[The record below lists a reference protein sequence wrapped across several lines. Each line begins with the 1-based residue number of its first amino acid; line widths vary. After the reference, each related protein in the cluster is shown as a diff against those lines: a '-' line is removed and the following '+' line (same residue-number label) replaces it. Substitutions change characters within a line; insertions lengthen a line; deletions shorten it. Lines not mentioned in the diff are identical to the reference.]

1 MTERFAQ
8 RRPREACAC
17 VVADDRP
24 GGTRLSNQG
33 DGETEATERV
43 SALADTASNAPLKT
57 DASYRERHEVT
68 GVLLRAAEEAT
79 FAEARSYAGRCYS
92 CAAANDVLTTA
103 AHLTDQCAHCSTCV
117 LAETL
122 DTGRWSITAP
132 SSVLCSSVLCSSVLC
147 SPVLCSPVLC
157 SAVVGLGQGGNS
169 DVA

>member
-1 MTERFAQ
+1 M
-8 RRPREACAC
+8 
-17 VVADDRP
+17 
-24 GGTRLSNQG
+24 SNQG

-43 SALADTASNAPLKT
+43 SALVDTASNAPLNT

-92 CAAANDVLTTA
+92 CAAANDVLKNAT
-103 AHLTDQCAHCSTCV
+103 HLTDQCAHCSACV

-122 DTGRWSITAP
+122 DTGPWSIAAP
-132 SSVLCSSVLCSSVLC
+132 SSVLCS
-147 SPVLCSPVLC
+147 
-157 SAVVGLGQGGNS
+157 AVIGLGQGGNS